1 MDTRRFITFTSAAV
15 LWSAAAVALAA
26 DKTRPGPQPMN
37 QAAHSIEKNR
47 VNNPDNQGL
56 QNAQE
61 RIAENQDRFAE
72 KRAAKTKPKDKK
84 LKSDKPALAE
94 KPGHIGK
101 P

>member
-1 MDTRRFITFTSAAV
+1 MDTRRFVTFTSAAV

-37 QAAHSIEKNR
+37 QAAPSIENNR
-47 VNNPDNQGL
+47 VKNPDNQGL

-61 RIAENQDRFAE
+61 RIAENQKRFAE
-72 KRAAKTKPKDKK
+72 KRVAKTKPNDKK
-84 LKSDKPALAE
+84 PKPDKPEVTERL
-94 KPGHIGK
+94 GHIGK